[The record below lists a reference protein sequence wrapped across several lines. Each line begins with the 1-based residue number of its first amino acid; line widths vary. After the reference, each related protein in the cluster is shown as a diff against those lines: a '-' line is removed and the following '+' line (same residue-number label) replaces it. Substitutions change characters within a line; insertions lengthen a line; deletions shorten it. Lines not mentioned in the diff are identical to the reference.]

1 MTESERLA
9 RLQAQ
14 NIQSS
19 SGYKASSTVDFGGN
33 AALVAPAATGGRTKS
48 WEKSSKW
55 ENQSEVSS
63 INAKQNLERQ

>member
-33 AALVAPAATGGRTKS
+33 AAYVAPATAAGRTKS

-63 INAKQNLERQ
+63 MKSKPYSEP